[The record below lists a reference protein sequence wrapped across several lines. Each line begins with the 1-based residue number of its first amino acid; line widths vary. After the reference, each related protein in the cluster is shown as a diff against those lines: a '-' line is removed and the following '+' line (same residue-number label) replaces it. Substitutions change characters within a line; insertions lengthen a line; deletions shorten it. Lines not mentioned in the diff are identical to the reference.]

1 MQSEYNLAMKK
12 NYIKWIRSKVG
23 HAPIFGNHAAAVIF
37 DNKGRILLQ
46 KRRDNKKWGLL
57 GGHIEIGET
66 FRETVVREVEEESG
80 LIVGPGKLLGIYLIP
95 PNRLFYP
102 NGDVVVPIGVVF
114 YCRVLKKDKSIGKSS
129 KETLELRYFAE
140 NELPEIWNPQTEKII
155 KDAFKKKEA
164 VCY

>member
-1 MQSEYNLAMKK
+1 MKK

-37 DNKGRILLQ
+37 DKKGRILLQ
-46 KRRDNKKWGLL
+46 KRRDNHKWGLL

-66 FRETVVREVEEESG
+66 FREAVAREVEEESG
-80 LIVGPGKLLGIYLIP
+80 LIIRPGKLLGVYLIP
-95 PNRLFYP
+95 SHRLSYP
-102 NGDVVVPIGVVF
+102 DGDVVVPIGVVF
-114 YCRVLKKDKSIGKSS
+114 YCRILKKGNSTRKHL
-129 KETLELRYFAE
+129 KETLELRYFAQ
-140 NELPEIWNPQTEKII
+140 NEIPEIWNSQTKLVI